1 MQVSG
6 AAAMSMI
13 ALDPASTELILLGN
27 KRIKGGGQT
36 NSNIISYNKYYAK
49 KVNLKKKKKKES
61 KSQGQRYQLDEK
73 PSLRRWHLSRDLK
86 DKKKSSHS
94 LSAYGGCSLS

>member
-27 KRIKGGGQT
+27 KRIKGGEQT

-49 KVNLKKKKKKES
+49 QVNLKKKKKKR
-61 KSQGQRYQLDEK
+61 KKVNLKG
-73 PSLRRWHLSRDLK
+73 RDTN
-86 DKKKSSHS
+86 
-94 LSAYGGCSLS
+94 